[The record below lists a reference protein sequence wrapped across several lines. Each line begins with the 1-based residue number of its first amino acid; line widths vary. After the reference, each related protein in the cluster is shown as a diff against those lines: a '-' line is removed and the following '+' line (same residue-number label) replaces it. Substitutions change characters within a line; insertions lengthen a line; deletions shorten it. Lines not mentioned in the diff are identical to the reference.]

1 MQHNWNLT
9 PEEESSEGSENPY
22 DNPSFFEK
30 YSRMPRSLQ
39 GLAGAGEWETL
50 KPLLP
55 PFSGKEVLDLGC
67 GMGWHCAYAADQG
80 AKRVTGVDISQ
91 RMLEQAVRL
100 HSRPVVTYQQASFLH
115 TAFPQE
121 SFDVV
126 LCSLMLHYLPSYED
140 FLDRVSRWLRPGG
153 TLVYNVEHPVFTAAG
168 SQDWDYDA
176 QGKIRHFPVDRY
188 FLEGSRDAVFLGEHM
203 TKYHRTL
210 TTYLEGLLLRGF
222 RLRHVVEP
230 KPTPDMLK
238 KVPSME
244 EELRRPMMLIV
255 VAEKDG
261 EAG

>member
-9 PEEESSEGSENPY
+9 PEEGSSGDRKIHMTIRVSLKKNTAGCL
-22 DNPSFFEK
+22 
-30 YSRMPRSLQ
+30 RSLQ

-100 HSRPVVTYQQASFLH
+100 HSDRWSYQQASFLH
-115 TAFPQE
+115 TAFPKRA
-121 SFDVV
+121 
-126 LCSLMLHYLPSYED
+126 LMFFML
-140 FLDRVSRWLRPGG
+140 LDAPLLMRTFWTTVSRWLRPGG
-153 TLVYNVEHPVFTAAG
+153 TAVYNVEHPVFTAAG

-203 TKYHRTL
+203 TKYHRT
-210 TTYLEGLLLRGF
+210 
-222 RLRHVVEP
+222 
-230 KPTPDMLK
+230 PDDISGGVYCCEAFASVML
-238 KVPSME
+238 
-244 EELRRPMMLIV
+244 
-255 VAEKDG
+255 
-261 EAG
+261 